1 LPRPTLLLK
10 LRSKDGAKHLEE
22 NEGVR
27 KASRPGPRKGKRAE
41 KKARASRRL
50 LVARPASRTRTMIR
64 AALLAPLLLATT
76 VLAQQRMCPIS
87 DVSAW
92 LLR

>member
-1 LPRPTLLLK
+1 
-10 LRSKDGAKHLEE
+10 
-22 NEGVR
+22 
-27 KASRPGPRKGKRAE
+27 
-41 KKARASRRL
+41 
-50 LVARPASRTRTMIR
+50 MIR
-64 AALLAPLLLATT
+64 AALLALLLLATT